1 MADDCSRRLPSVCCP
16 KEGVS
21 LTLLS
26 QRVLRYR
33 DVMVNIDSQLIR
45 MFNHLGN
52 KALGISER
60 EFQS

>member
-1 MADDCSRRLPSVCCP
+1 MCCP

-33 DVMVNIDSQLIR
+33 DVMVNIDSQLVR
-45 MFNHLGN
+45 MFNRLGN